1 MSAPMTHDKPVTP
14 EGAPVPDHVP
24 PELVHFWDF
33 RTGLSSTPHAQV
45 AELHNGPRVF
55 YSPVSHQDRGESAAG
70 TWVLTK
76 AEDIRQMLQQTDVFS
91 SAQPRSHAM
100 GETWRL
106 VPLEIDPPEHALFRA
121 PLNPLFSPTRI
132 KQLEPRLRAL
142 TIELIDK
149 IKDRGECEFVRDF
162 GEQFPVRIFLELMGL
177 SGDDLGKFRDWADT
191 IVHDRAGRGAAMGE
205 VKAFIEGQI
214 ALRRA
219 DPREGELVS
228 QVIAMKAGDRPF
240 SDDEAM
246 GAVFLLFI
254 GGLDT
259 VVSSLAYHFRYLAEN
274 AKDQARLR
282 ADPSMIP
289 DAVEELFR
297 AFPVV
302 TTGRFATRDVE
313 FAGVKI
319 KKGDMV
325 TGSTLLSTSDPDEF
339 ANPSVVDI
347 TRCPNRHNTFSFGP
361 HRCLGSHLARREIQI
376 AIEEWLKR
384 IPAFTVKPGAE
395 LTTLGGGVIGM
406 EELPLVW

>member
-1 MSAPMTHDKPVTP
+1 MSEPMTHEK
-14 EGAPVPDHVP
+14 GSVPDHVP

-33 RTGLSSTPHAQV
+33 RTGLGPCPHAQV
-45 AELHNGPRVF
+45 AELHKGPRVF
-55 YSPVSHQDRGESAAG
+55 YSPLSHQDRSEKPVG

-76 AEDIRQMLQQTDVFS
+76 AEDIRQMLQRADLFS

-106 VPLEIDPPEHALFRA
+106 IPLEVDPPEHGLFRT
-121 PLNPLFSPTRI
+121 PLNPLFSPARI
-132 KQLEPRLRAL
+132 KQLEPRLREL
-142 TIELIDK
+142 TVDLIEKL
-149 IKDRGECEFVRDF
+149 KDRDECEFIRDF

-177 SGDDLGKFRDWADT
+177 SGDDLSRFRKWADT
-191 IVHDRAGRGAAMGE
+191 IIHDRINRGKAMGE
-205 VKAFIEGQI
+205 VKAFLVEQI
-214 ALRRA
+214 ALRRV

-228 QVIAMKAGDRPF
+228 QVMAMKVGDRPF
-240 SDDEAM
+240 TDEEVM
-246 GAVFLLFI
+246 GTVFLLFI

-259 VVSSLAYHFRYLAEN
+259 VVSSLAYQFRYLAEN
-274 AKDQARLR
+274 PDDQARLR

-302 TTGRFATRDVE
+302 TTARIATEDTE
-313 FAGVKI
+313 LAGVRI

-325 TGSTLLSTSDPDEF
+325 TGSTLLSTSDPTEF
-339 ANPSVVDI
+339 ANPEVVDL
-347 TRCPNRHNTFSFGP
+347 TRSPNRHNTFSFGP

-384 IPAFTVKPGAE
+384 VPPFTVKPG
-395 LTTLGGGVIGM
+395 TTFKTLGGGVIGM
-406 EELPLVW
+406 EALPLVWSRPA

>member
-1 MSAPMTHDKPVTP
+1 MSAAMTHEKPAVP
-14 EGAPVPDHVP
+14 GAVVPDHVP
-24 PELVHFWDF
+24 PELVRFWDF
-33 RTGLSSTPHAQV
+33 RTGLTATPHAQV
-45 AELHNGPRVF
+45 AQLHDGPRVF
-55 YSPVSHQDRGESAAG
+55 YSPVSHQDRSEKAAG

-76 AEDIRQMLQQTDVFS
+76 AEDIRQMLQQPQIFS

-106 VPLEIDPPEHALFRA
+106 VPLEIDPPEHGLFRA
-121 PLNPLFSPTRI
+121 PLNPLFSPARI
-132 KQLEPRLRAL
+132 KLLEPRLRAL
-142 TIELIDK
+142 TVDLIEK
-149 IKDRGECEFVRDF
+149 IKDRGGCEFIADF

-177 SGDDLGKFRDWADT
+177 SGDDLSKFRNWADT
-191 IVHDRAGRGAAMGE
+191 IVHDRAARGRAMGE
-205 VKAFIEGQI
+205 VKAFIEEQI
-214 ALRRA
+214 ALRRE

-240 SDDEAM
+240 TNDEVM

-259 VVSSLAYHFRYLAEN
+259 VVSSLSYHFRYLAEHPE
-274 AKDQARLR
+274 DQARLR

-289 DAVEELFR
+289 DAVEEMFR

-302 TTGRFATRDVE
+302 TTGRFAMEDVE
-313 FAGVKI
+313 FAGVRI

-325 TGSTLLSTSDPDEF
+325 TGSTLLSNSDPAEF
-339 ANPSVVDI
+339 ADPTTVDI

-376 AIEEWLKR
+376 AVEEWLRR
-384 IPAFTVKPGAE
+384 IPPFTVRPGAN
-395 LTTLGGGVIGM
+395 LATLGGGVMGM
-406 EELPLVW
+406 KELPLVW